1 MPLPSITRSLLAFTL
16 AALLAACG
24 APQTTQTEEPTPTPL
39 PPAPEI
45 ERPLYT
51 VKSGVIENPL
61 ETGGRV
67 TPVDFKALAFQ
78 RAGVVATVGVDR
90 GQQVTT
96 GQVLAEL
103 EQNEQLDALRD
114 AEDSVV
120 QAQRDLESA
129 QRARSKRIEQARLDL
144 QDAQNALERVLPGG
158 FDDPIRKAQ
167 RELDELRREA
177 GQTGTTGS
185 EAKTNAEYAL
195 LKATE
200 ALSDTQKKVSDAFW
214 NADWAKQYGTDPLQ
228 PYLEE
233 TDENGKVTRKP
244 NRIDDAKVEEY
255 QQAYVQAQRD
265 LREAERAIVQAQ
277 RDLDKAREGEIVGND
292 VSNEKIVEAERR
304 LNEMINGKGNAEVI
318 SAQKAVKAARLG
330 LEEAEVETLNSL
342 LKGVETAQRALEK
355 AQKKVDDGQIV
366 APQDGEVISISIGQG
381 DTAEGGSFVI
391 EIADTSRLEI
401 GAELGGDQMRQLQEG
416 QPAEVT
422 LLSRPDVIMPAFIR
436 QMPEPYGS
444 GSSGTVQSRDRR
456 TLFEITDFKNL
467 ELKSGQ
473 NVKIRIVLERKEDA
487 LWLPPDAVRSFE
499 GRRFVVVRT
508 PEGDRRQT
516 VKVGIETEDKT
527 EILEGVEA
535 GDTIVGQ

>member
-1 MPLPSITRSLLAFTL
+1 MDYLTRILNAKVYDVAVETSLDHARVLSARIDNKVLIKREDQQPVHSFKLRGAYNKMAHLPAKQL
-16 AALLAACG
+16 
-24 APQTTQTEEPTPTPL
+24 
-39 PPAPEI
+39 
-45 ERPLYT
+45 
-51 VKSGVIENPL
+51 
-61 ETGGRV
+61 
-67 TPVDFKALAFQ
+67 
-78 RAGVVATVGVDR
+78 RAGVVTASSGNHAQGV
-90 GQQVTT
+90 
-96 GQVLAEL
+96 
-103 EQNEQLDALRD
+103 AL
-114 AEDSVV
+114 
-120 QAQRDLESA
+120 SA
-129 QRARSKRIEQARLDL
+129 QKLGVEATIVMPKTTPAIKVDAVRARGAK
-144 QDAQNALERVLPGG
+144 V
-158 FDDPIRKAQ
+158 
-167 RELDELRREA
+167 ELHGESYSD
-177 GQTGTTGS
+177 S
-185 EAKTNAEYAL
+185 YEYAQKL
-195 LKATE
+195 VKKATE

-381 DTAEGGSFVI
+381 DTAESGSFVI